1 MLTLFCKQIDDARL
15 KSGRAA
21 FNDVLDVWLAETR
34 GRVKRSTLATYGG
47 ACERYI
53 RPALGPVPTEQ
64 MTDEEVA
71 KFLGEESEIYSSST
85 LRIICHILR
94 SALELAHDAGLC
106 AAVNGRFQLPHG
118 ARHEARILSQADQL
132 RLLETLRPEDGPVQ
146 LGILLCMYTGMRL
159 GEACGLRWGD
169 FSPDCN
175 IICIRRTLQRLAV
188 HDGERKTAL
197 VLDTPKSS
205 SSMRAIPV
213 PARLL
218 PVLESARCGDDCY
231 VLTGTETPM
240 EPRRFQ
246 SRFKA
251 ALRDAGVPD
260 INFHALR
267 HTFATNCVSL
277 GCDAATLARILGH
290 SDVAITLNT
299 YVHPSFEAMRAIVDR
314 NSELA

>member
-71 KFLGEESEIYSSST
+71 KFLGEASEIYSSST

-118 ARHEARILSQADQL
+118 ARHEARILSQEDQL

-175 IICIRRTLQRLAV
+175 IIYI
-188 HDGERKTAL
+188 
-197 VLDTPKSS
+197 
-205 SSMRAIPV
+205 
-213 PARLL
+213 
-218 PVLESARCGDDCY
+218 
-231 VLTGTETPM
+231 
-240 EPRRFQ
+240 
-246 SRFKA
+246 
-251 ALRDAGVPD
+251 
-260 INFHALR
+260 
-267 HTFATNCVSL
+267 
-277 GCDAATLARILGH
+277 
-290 SDVAITLNT
+290 
-299 YVHPSFEAMRAIVDR
+299 
-314 NSELA
+314 